1 MQLGVQKRR
10 ARCMIGSAGPPSL
23 PRPMITNLILLAILV
38 MLLWLLTAV
47 KKGFNQ
53 VIAGLEV
60 IAASKSAGAGAGSA
74 APGA

>member
-1 MQLGVQKRR
+1 M
-10 ARCMIGSAGPPSL
+10 
-23 PRPMITNLILLAILV
+23 TTDLILLAILI

-60 IAASKSAGAGAGSA
+60 IAASKSASAGTASGRID
-74 APGA
+74 